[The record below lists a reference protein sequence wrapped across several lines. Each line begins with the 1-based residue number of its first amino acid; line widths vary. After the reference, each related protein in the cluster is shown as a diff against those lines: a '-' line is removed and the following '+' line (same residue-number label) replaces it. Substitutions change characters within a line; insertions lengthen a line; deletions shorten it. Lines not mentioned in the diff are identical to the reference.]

1 MHQNERWK
9 FDSTFL
15 FPSRKSY
22 IDSVFNRVGFEERKL
37 NRSRYGILALVAL
50 IALTAIGPAYA
61 SILNYNWTNPLQ
73 RNFYDDYLG
82 PVNVAYERGTTA
94 TMIINIRN
102 NRGTNAYFRVAVQ
115 MSWASGNVTATPVE
129 HQIPMGES
137 YTFEA
142 AIPIPN
148 DASNL
153 YKHSGTI
160 TSQWRVTP
168 TDNWVTDDVET
179 FGDFAAYSSEQAQIN
194 TIKLT
199 LHAYPSLSPIPFLT
213 SPTARE
219 LIINAT
225 VNENLGEQSYSSG
238 NFTDALSHYNKAMTA
253 TEDAFAADTD
263 YATSLSNSLVAAMN
277 AGQTYLSM
285 QGYAFIIASIAFL
298 LIGIGAIVYL
308 IRRSKP
314 PATT

>member
-1 MHQNERWK
+1 M
-9 FDSTFL
+9 DL
-15 FPSRKSY
+15 
-22 IDSVFNRVGFEERKL
+22 EERILHK
-37 NRSRYGILALVAL
+37 SRYGILALVAL
-50 IALTAIGPAYA
+50 IALTAIGPTNAL
-61 SILNYNWTNPLQ
+61 ILNYNWTNPIR

-82 PVNVAYERGTTA
+82 SVNVAYERGTTA
-94 TMIINIRN
+94 NMIINIRN
-102 NRGTNAYFRVAVQ
+102 NRGVDAYFRVAVQ
-115 MSWASGNVTATPVE
+115 MSWATGNVTGTPSE
-129 HQIPMGES
+129 YLIPEGES

-160 TSQWRVTP
+160 TSQWRATP
-168 TDNWVTDDVET
+168 SDNWATDDIET
-179 FGDFAAYSSEQAQIN
+179 FGDFAVYSSEQAQIN

-199 LHAYPSLSPIPFLT
+199 LDAYPSLSPIPFLT

-225 VNENLGEQSYSSG
+225 VNENLGEQSYSRA
-238 NFTDALSHYNKAMTA
+238 NFTDALTHYNKALTA

-314 PATT
+314 PAAT